1 MSSCEKIRELFSQH
15 LEAKLPDE
23 AADAVA
29 THLSTC
35 SDCAETF
42 AAMQMVSTA
51 VAPLADLEPPPHLH
65 DDLVSS
71 PCRLWLGLLFK
82 AVDREI
88 SEASLA
94 RLLSHLEGC
103 EGCRRAWNDLT
114 LIHQV
119 STGIEPPRYLLDS
132 CIKVRHK
139 RKRRRIIGR
148 KTAIAAAYLLALI
161 IGPPVT
167 LARHQAAD
175 AVQMVADTFSDQV
188 AEITETS
195 RGEARV
201 ILWRTWLWGQRQ
213 ADTARELLDT
223 LIPEDDSDP
232 EQGGTDDQHERY

>member
-1 MSSCEKIRELFSQH
+1 MSSCEEIRELLSRH
-15 LEAKLPDE
+15 LEAELSQE
-23 AADAVA
+23 AADGVAV
-29 THLSTC
+29 HLSTC
-35 SDCAETF
+35 NDCAETF
-42 AAMQMVSTA
+42 AAIQLVSAA

-94 RLLSHLEGC
+94 RLLSHMESC
-103 EGCRRAWNDLT
+103 EGCRCTWNDLT

-119 STGIEPPRYLLDS
+119 STGIEPPRHLLES
-132 CIKVRHK
+132 CIKVRRK

-148 KTAIAAAYLLALI
+148 KTAIAAAYLLAVL

-188 AEITETS
+188 AEIADTS

-201 ILWRTWLWGQRQ
+201 MLWRTWQWGQRQ

-232 EQGGTDDQHERY
+232 EQGGTDDQHEKY